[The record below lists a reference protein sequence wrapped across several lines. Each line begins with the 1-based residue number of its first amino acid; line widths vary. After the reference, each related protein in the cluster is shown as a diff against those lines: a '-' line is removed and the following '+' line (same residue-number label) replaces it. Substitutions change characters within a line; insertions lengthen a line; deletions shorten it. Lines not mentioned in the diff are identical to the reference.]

1 MFREGGNMKIK
12 VGDIFYDN
20 RGITSF
26 YQVVQIY
33 KSGRI
38 RIREIEKIETPT
50 GYEGELKAAPIPDKF
65 KPNTK
70 YDKNNKHPRIKN
82 NDKGTIKVVQQFS
95 NGDYYI
101 NFYTG
106 WADFYKGEPVIS
118 NYWIKWMN

>member
-1 MFREGGNMKIK
+1 MKIK

-26 YQVVQIY
+26 YQVVQVY

-38 RIREIEKIETPT
+38 RIREIEMVETPT
-50 GYEGELKAAPIPDKF
+50 EREGELKAAPILNKF
-65 KPNTK
+65 KSKTESN
-70 YDKNNKHPRIKN
+70 KNDKHPRIKN
-82 NDKGTIKVVQQFS
+82 NDKGVIKVIRQFS

-106 WADFYKGEPVIS
+106 WADFYKGKPIIS
-118 NYWIKWMN
+118 NYWIKYIDK